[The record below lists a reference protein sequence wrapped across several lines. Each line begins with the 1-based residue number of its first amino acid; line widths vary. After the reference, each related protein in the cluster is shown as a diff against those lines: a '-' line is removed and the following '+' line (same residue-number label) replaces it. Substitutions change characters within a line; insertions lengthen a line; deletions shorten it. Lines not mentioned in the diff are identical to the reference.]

1 MGNIY
6 IYTGNIGIPSGHI
19 GNHRTKWVIFRRY
32 FKLLGSNHFAGSI
45 RLFLITVSKTY
56 METVWKPIVMITYWD
71 NLVDQKPWYPC
82 CQIIKSLVVVT
93 QKLLEEGTIDLVIS
107 SYEMLQPLTNYFDI
121 SSINPLVKLYLIQ
134 STSQKSHRNPL
145 ILTHGTF
152 SQQKS

>member
-32 FKLLGSNHFAGSI
+32 FKLLESNHFAGSI

-82 CQIIKSLVVVT
+82 CQIKIVGSCDAEVAW
-93 QKLLEEGTIDLVIS
+93 GRHHWS
-107 SYEMLQPLTNYFDI
+107 SHEMLQPLTNYFDI